1 MVARPASLYLKDGR
15 TAHTMKLKQGRICEG
30 PELSETSGELRRL
43 IERCNRGDR
52 QAWEEFYG
60 RHFGMIFAAVRRH
73 CAKDPSEAEDLCQEV
88 FVSLFKALK
97 SYDPARPVEAY
108 ILEIVRRVRIS
119 GYRKDYAMKRGGR
132 DQALRPLKMFD
143 EGGYVAVTSGRDDQE
158 TALIKA
164 QESHRLRK
172 ALETLSENCRRLL
185 GLRYEEGLSYR
196 EMAVLLDVK
205 EVTLRSQ
212 TQRCVSSLSRRY
224 TEAH

>member
-1 MVARPASLYLKDGR
+1 MSD
-15 TAHTMKLKQGRICEG
+15 
-30 PELSETSGELRRL
+30 TSDELRRL

-60 RHFGMIFAAVRRH
+60 RHFGMISAAVRRH
-73 CAKDPSEAEDLCQEV
+73 CAKDPSEAEDICQEV

-97 SYDPARPVEAY
+97 SYDPTRPIEAY

-119 GYRKDYAMKRGGR
+119 GYRKGSAMKRGGS
-132 DQALRPLKMFD
+132 DPAPRPLKMLDEAD
-143 EGGYVAVTSGRDDQE
+143 EGGYVAVASPRDNQE

-172 ALETLSENCRRLL
+172 ALDTLSENCRRLL

-196 EMAVLLDVK
+196 EIAVLLGVK

-212 TQRCVSSLSRRY
+212 TQRCLSSLSRGY